1 MSIAQNP
8 LTGAMKK
15 SMANFTMY
23 TLNGRNIIRSK
34 AFMPRV
40 PNSPKQLIQQA
51 RMSGISEM
59 YRIFSSIIALGFPE
73 REIFQYPQNMFVA
86 ANINTAFVMEGSD
99 PVISYPLMLLS
110 KGSLKP
116 VTITEVAVDAGGIT
130 LSYNAR
136 ALTPDLNADD
146 EIIACALLES
156 GVLLKTRQ
164 FIGYKPI
171 GTIHLNYMDMQVA
184 ELICCYVFVRSAD
197 GEKASDSVWVEVKG

>member
-8 LTGAMKK
+8 LTGPMKN

-23 TLNGRNIIRSK
+23 TYKGMNIVRSK
-34 AFMPRV
+34 AFKIKDPKTE
-40 PNSPKQLIQQA
+40 KQLNMRA
-51 RMSGISEM
+51 RMSRIAEM
-59 YRIFSSIIALGFPE
+59 YHKLSPIISLGFPE
-73 REIFQYPQNMFVA
+73 REERQSPQNMFVS
-86 ANINTAFVMEGSD
+86 ANFNTAFVMAD
-99 PVISYPLMLLS
+99 TVQVLSYPLMLLS

>member
-197 GEKASDSVWVEVKG
+197 GEKVSDSVWVEVKG